1 MSGKLPKKLPKL
13 PYGQGSFTWANEEH
27 TNIKFQ
33 KLYTNKFDKSDKP
46 RKKRLIVYG
55 RSISECY
62 ERMSE
67 KERLENSQ
75 NKAVY
80 KASIFN
86 KNVILSSAMYD
97 WLKKSKSNL
106 DTNRKRLFPSR
117 LTKARFFQC

>member
-13 PYGQGSFTWANEEH
+13 PYGQGSFSWANEEH

-67 KERLENSQ
+67 RSVLKTPKTRRFTRHQ
-75 NKAVY
+75 F
-80 KASIFN
+80 SI
-86 KNVILSSAMYD
+86 K
-97 WLKKSKSNL
+97 
-106 DTNRKRLFPSR
+106 T
-117 LTKARFFQC
+117 